1 MSHRND
7 NPLGGLILII
17 LAATGLLGIL
27 FSILTHI
34 MTFFVWLL
42 TISMTEFGISPEAEI
57 FVKIA
62 TFVISYGLVGA
73 IFGLVGGFKG
83 KGDVMSISYFVIST
97 LIGFALSWLIM
108 IIQQHIM
115 IIFWVI
121 VFLVICLGVSFAAY
135 YYIVSKTNHTKTV

>member
-17 LAATGLLGIL
+17 LAATGLLATI
-27 FSILTHI
+27 FSILGHI

-42 TISMTEFGISPEAEI
+42 SISMTEFGISPEEEI

-73 IFGLVGGFKG
+73 LFGLVGGFKG
-83 KGDVMSISYFVIST
+83 KGDVMSIAYFVIST

-108 IIQQHIM
+108 IIQQHII

-121 VFLVICLGVSFAAY
+121 VALLLFLGFSFAAY
-135 YYIVSKTNHTKTV
+135 YCIVSKTNHTKTV

>member
-7 NPLGGLILII
+7 NPLVAIILIF
-17 LAATGLLGIL
+17 LFASGLLGIL

-42 TISMTEFGISPEAEI
+42 TISMTEFGISPEEEI

-62 TFVISYGLVGA
+62 TFAISYGLVGA
-73 IFGLVGGFKG
+73 LFGLVGGFKG
-83 KGDVMSISYFVIST
+83 KGDVMSIAYFIIST

-108 IIQQHIM
+108 IIQQHIL

-121 VFLVICLGVSFAAY
+121 ISLVILLGLSFAIY
-135 YYIVSKTNHTKTV
+135 YYNVSKTIHTK